1 MKLGGI
7 SNMTDDRINILTGW
21 VTVLKLTR
29 RIMVK
34 PYLLDKKKSIVIA
47 QL

>member
-7 SNMTDDRINILTGW
+7 SNMIDDRINILIGW
-21 VTVLKLTR
+21 VIVLKLIR

-34 PYLLDKKKSIVIA
+34 FYFLDKKKLIVIV
-47 QL
+47 